1 MKRGNELKTI
11 LYTSGCP
18 RCKTLAKK
26 LDEANIVYEKFS
38 NVDEMINMG
47 ITTVPMLRVD
57 DTMMNFSEA
66 IKWIN
71 EGVE

>member
-1 MKRGNELKTI
+1 MQTT

-57 DTMMNFSEA
+57 DIMMNFSEA

-71 EGVE
+71 ERS